1 MAASAVSDAS
11 VRRARANFPGAVI
24 TEPSEVI
31 RRAGLALLT
40 VPDDALPGLVA
51 GLAATGAPLE
61 GRLLAHASG
70 RYGVSVLEPAVRR
83 GALPLALHP
92 VMTFTGRDDDVERLR
107 GTCFGVTSPEVLR
120 PAAEALVIEMGGE
133 PVFIAEQDRDLY
145 HAAIAGAANYLVTLV
160 AQAMDLLRT
169 IGVAEPARLL
179 APLLSASLD
188 NALRFGDAGL
198 TGPVARGDAA
208 TVAAH
213 VAALETAAATSAA
226 AGAPAAAAGT
236 PRPRRRLGGHGAG
249 LRGHGPAD
257 RRPRAGRR
265 YPAPGRRGTPA
276 RRARRPPV
284 SEAGRSSPPPGPRWR
299 ARARPAAAARS
310 SWCRPWGPCTPATS
324 GCWPRPARWP
334 GRAGSVIVSIFVNPL
349 QFGPNEDLD
358 RYPRTLDEDLAMCA
372 RAGVSLVF
380 APAAAEMYPGGK
392 PEVTV
397 DPGPA
402 GQRYEG
408 EFRPGFFG
416 GVLTVVLKLLLLT
429 RPAVAVFGQKDAQQ
443 LALVRRMVTDLN
455 LDVVIEPVP
464 TVRDDDG
471 LAISSR
477 NRYLSAADRAVALAL
492 PRALQAGQA
501 ARRARAPRR
510 CSPRPGGVLR
520 ARARPGGRLRRARR
534 PGHVRAG
541 RDRGR
546 PCWWRRRRR
555 ARPG

>member
-1 MAASAVSDAS
+1 VVILGTAMNAESNPDPADGHPARLAVGIVGAGRAGTALGAALARAGHEVVAASAVSDAS

-145 HAAIAGAANYLVTLV
+145 HAAITGAANYLVTLV

-169 IGVAEPARLL
+169 IGVPEPARLL

-213 VAALETAAATSAA
+213 VAALETAAMTSAA
-226 AGAPAAAAGT
+226 AAAAAQGATAGDT
-236 PRPRRRLGGHGAG
+236 PAGAG
-249 LRGHGPAD
+249 ASAAMV
-257 RRPRAGRR
+257 RA
-265 YPAPGRRGTPA
+265 YVAMA
-276 RRARRPPV
+276 R
-284 SEAGRSSPPPGPRWR
+284 
-299 ARARPAAAARS
+299 
-310 SWCRPWGPCTPATS
+310 
-324 GCWPRPARWP
+324 
-334 GRAGSVIVSIFVNPL
+334 
-349 QFGPNEDLD
+349 
-358 RYPRTLDEDLAMCA
+358 
-372 RAGVSLVF
+372 
-380 APAAAEMYPGGK
+380 
-392 PEVTV
+392 
-397 DPGPA
+397 
-402 GQRYEG
+402 
-408 EFRPGFFG
+408 
-416 GVLTVVLKLLLLT
+416 LT
-429 RPAVAVFGQKDAQQ
+429 
-443 LALVRRMVTDLN
+443 
-455 LDVVIEPVP
+455 
-464 TVRDDDG
+464 
-471 LAISSR
+471 
-477 NRYLSAADRAVALAL
+477 ADRALA
-492 PRALQAGQA
+492 AGIL
-501 ARRARAPRR
+501 
-510 CSPRPGGVLR
+510 RPADAERLLGVL
-520 ARARPGGRLRRARR
+520 GGR
-534 PGHVRAG
+534 P
-541 RDRGR
+541 
-546 PCWWRRRRR
+546 
-555 ARPG
+555 